1 MADTQTIFALI
12 GLAIFDGLLVFGFWL
27 YVHIDSRRTMDRITR
42 MGIFQME
49 DAYEKAR
56 KILEEEDHKN

>member
-1 MADTQTIFALI
+1 MADTQTILALI

-42 MGIFQME
+42 MG
-49 DAYEKAR
+49 YVPNGRRLRKSKEKP
-56 KILEEEDHKN
+56 